1 MALCLLAATAEAC
14 MDKDRYPRNENEEI
28 GQASDESA
36 TNESDDEGFEDV
48 DEMDET
54 EDEEES

>member
-1 MALCLLAATAEAC
+1 